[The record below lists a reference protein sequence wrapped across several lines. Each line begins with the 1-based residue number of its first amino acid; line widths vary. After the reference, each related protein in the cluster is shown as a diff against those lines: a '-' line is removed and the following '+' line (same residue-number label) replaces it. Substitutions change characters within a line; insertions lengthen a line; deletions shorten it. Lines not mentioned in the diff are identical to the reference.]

1 MLIQALNFKDF
12 DIKKMNRNSLTVENK
27 ITGEQFYMGRRIFNT
42 VTQNPKL
49 PLFVVHKDFMGV
61 SMNWLATPMT
71 Y

>member
-1 MLIQALNFKDF
+1 
-12 DIKKMNRNSLTVENK
+12 
-27 ITGEQFYMGRRIFNT
+27 MGRRIFNT
-42 VTQNPKL
+42 VMQNPET